1 MRRESLSALQRFGS
15 ILRGPVCAS
24 YIFGAFRE
32 RYCSSMPRPGERVFD
47 CHSEASWCARQP
59 CAMRNTEDCR
69 VRRRSLRR
77 GGFLLCFL
85 VPPCLGQASEFYV
98 CVSVAPKC
106 LLASV
111 AHTCSLTAGVRTNGT
126 YNRKT
131 ECFPYVFHNIGLADV
146 CLPHLCR
153 VIRTCPPPT

>member
-47 CHSEASWCARQP
+47 CRSEASWCARQP

-77 GGFLLCFL
+77 GGFFNMFFGSSMPRPGQRVFCLCL
-85 VPPCLGQASEFYV
+85 CGPQVSLGFGRAH
-98 CVSVAPKC
+98 
-106 LLASV
+106 LLAHCWST
-111 AHTCSLTAGVRTNGT
+111 HEWHIQQK
-126 YNRKT
+126 NRM
-131 ECFPYVFHNIGLADV
+131 FPLRF
-146 CLPHLCR
+146 P
-153 VIRTCPPPT
+153 